1 METALAL
8 NNYRG
13 WRILGRKASTSSS
26 ATHYCIS
33 MRFYHVLAFHYKARS
48 AHILLLS
55 KQKLIFAGAWGCFSW
70 NVLWQHILSNHRCW
84 PKGVQA
90 RETRGQTV
98 TCKSIGQWVHL
109 LFTMELSGSK
119 IPGWFLRT
127 RRAQHLAMYRWRCCR
142 SDDAVIKERCC
153 ALLMWVIGIGIKD
166 VMGASK
172 GRRGSE
178 MDERAIAPHWIWK
191 LMN

>member
-1 METALAL
+1 MHLLHSVTRMLWKGLLLWIITVDEESWVEKPAHHLQQPT
-8 NNYRG
+8 
-13 WRILGRKASTSSS
+13 
-26 ATHYCIS
+26 

-48 AHILLLS
+48 AHILSLS

-70 NVLWQHILSNHRCW
+70 NVLWQHILSNHWCW

-109 LFTMELSGSK
+109 LFTMGLSGSK

-127 RRAQHLAMYRWRCCR
+127 RRRVTFGDVSPKMLKSNHEIV
-142 SDDAVIKERCC
+142 SDKMM
-153 ALLMWVIGIGIKD
+153 L
-166 VMGASK
+166 
-172 GRRGSE
+172 
-178 MDERAIAPHWIWK
+178 
-191 LMN
+191 